1 MLIALARSLGHG
13 RIADD
18 FEVAA
23 RQEAQHLVHIRALVE
38 RLTSQDASM
47 TGIGAT
53 GEGSVPPVA

>member
-23 RQEAQHLVHIRALVE
+23 CQEAQHLVHVRGLMERRRIRTPA
-38 RLTSQDASM
+38 
-47 TGIGAT
+47 
-53 GEGSVPPVA
+53 